1 MRGRKCWHTQ
11 YPGGMSQDRPV
22 VVRFCILHTPSL
34 SVMTMCHSGV
44 NVIVTSLAS
53 LAWIILL
60 IRSPSQ
66 VSANTSND
74 IFVSFS
80 VLASATGEILSA
92 RRTPRLWL
100 LSPFSWLYPS
110 LWYARLGLNPS
121 WCFLHSFHR
130 QNFIRTVSNYQ
141 LHFSK
146 YWDNHKTFPSWGGF
160 LCEDIT
166 PNSVGILRRPKMIS
180 LFVIK
185 IPVWP
190 RVWRA
195 DNFKFNITIKMIVW
209 RSSYSILEYSRAPIW
224 RQ

>member
-1 MRGRKCWHTQ
+1 M
-11 YPGGMSQDRPV
+11 
-22 VVRFCILHTPSL
+22 ISL
-34 SVMTMCHSGV
+34 F
-44 NVIVTSLAS
+44 
-53 LAWIILL
+53 
-60 IRSPSQ
+60 PSQ
-66 VSANTSND
+66 FLLPPPEKSYLLEELLECDS
-74 IFVSFS
+74 S
-80 VLASATGEILSA
+80 
-92 RRTPRLWL
+92 L
-100 LSPFSWLYPS
+100 LSLLLALSYPS